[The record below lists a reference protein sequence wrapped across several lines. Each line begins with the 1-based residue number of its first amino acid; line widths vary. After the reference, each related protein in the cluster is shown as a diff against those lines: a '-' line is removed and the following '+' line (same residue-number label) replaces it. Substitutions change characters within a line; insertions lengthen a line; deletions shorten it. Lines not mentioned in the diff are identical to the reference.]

1 MNRDMESHAKMDT
14 QAIKEP
20 YFDDGLEDICF
31 KLQFLCRTLL
41 NVSQIAQVMQDNCGH
56 CLDFHKIYN
65 MTAVWCIYCLK
76 KYEKE

>member
-1 MNRDMESHAKMDT
+1 MNRDMESRAKMDT

-41 NVSQIAQVMQDNCGH
+41 NVSQIAQVM
-56 CLDFHKIYN
+56 
-65 MTAVWCIYCLK
+65 
-76 KYEKE
+76 